1 MLKGP
6 GLGKGPTI
14 GTHIIPSQCAQSLS
28 RSPSP
33 ISSKT
38 AQHRS
43 NKCNTDGDGYRYEK
57 SKSSL
62 TTIGIETGIKIDQ
75 LIVIIMAL
83 VMLNTIRI
91 MSPIQRER
99 TNTKMSKR
107 KPKVSTGCILMV
119 HIHIETRTL
128 IVISMQRR
136 KASTKGLII
145 PMVMII
151 MIKKGT
157 ETTIQI
163 QIKITR
169 NWT

>member
-1 MLKGP
+1 MLNLHLDLPLQYHQK
-6 GLGKGPTI
+6 LHDI
-14 GTHIIPSQCAQSLS
+14 D
-28 RSPSP
+28 P
-33 ISSKT
+33 INVMLMMM
-38 AQHRS
+38 AIVM
-43 NKCNTDGDGYRYEK
+43 EK

-62 TTIGIETGIKIDQ
+62 VTVGMEAGIKIDQ
-75 LIVIIMAL
+75 LIVIVMAL

-107 KPKVSTGCILMV
+107 TPKMSTSRILMI

-128 IVISMQRR
+128 IVMSTQRR
-136 KASTKGLII
+136 KASTKRIII

-151 MIKKGT
+151 MINKGT

>member
-1 MLKGP
+1 MLNLHLDLPLQYHQK
-6 GLGKGPTI
+6 LHDI
-14 GTHIIPSQCAQSLS
+14 D
-28 RSPSP
+28 P
-33 ISSKT
+33 INVVLMMM
-38 AQHRS
+38 AIVM
-43 NKCNTDGDGYRYEK
+43 EK

-107 KPKVSTGCILMV
+107 KPKMSTSCILMI
-119 HIHIETRTL
+119 HIHIKTRTL
-128 IVISMQRR
+128 IVMSMQRR
-136 KASTKGLII
+136 KASTKGVIV
-145 PMVMII
+145 PMVVIVMIN
-151 MIKKGT
+151 KGT